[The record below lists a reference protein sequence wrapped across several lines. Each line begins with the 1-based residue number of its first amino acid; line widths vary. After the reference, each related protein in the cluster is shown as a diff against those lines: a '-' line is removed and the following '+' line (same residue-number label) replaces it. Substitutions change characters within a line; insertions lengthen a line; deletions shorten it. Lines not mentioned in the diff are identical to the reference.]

1 MSFENIVVGDYGQT
15 AQLTFID
22 VDTKSAADISGY
34 TTAQQMVFTAPNGT
48 VTAKAAAFNGTGTDG
63 LIDYTVDSGFFD
75 TAGTWKVRGRVT
87 SGSAELTSV
96 EYSFE
101 VGSPH
106 HRPSSPRVCRLCS
119 R

>member
-1 MSFENIVVGDYGQT
+1 MSFEHIVVGDYGQV

-22 VDTKSAADISGY
+22 VDTPGTAADISGY

-96 EYSFE
+96 EYTFE
-101 VGSPH
+101 VIADTTP
-106 HRPSSPRVCRLCS
+106 
-119 R
+119 